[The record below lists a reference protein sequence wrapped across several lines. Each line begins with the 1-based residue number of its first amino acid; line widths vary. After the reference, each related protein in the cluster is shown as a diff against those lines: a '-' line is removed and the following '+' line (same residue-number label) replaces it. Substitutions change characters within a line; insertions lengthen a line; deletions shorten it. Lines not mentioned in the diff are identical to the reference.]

1 MEFKGLGSNPSECV
15 VVQFHVII
23 PCQIWKFNFQ
33 TDKIKLRFNHNELGN
48 WSYDVGDFKL
58 LR

>member
-1 MEFKGLGSNPSECV
+1 MRLDGLGSNPSGCV

-23 PCQIWKFNFQ
+23 PCQIWKCRLAV
-33 TDKIKLRFNHNELGN
+33 DKIKLRFGHHQLGN
-48 WSYDVGDFKL
+48 WELNIGDFEL